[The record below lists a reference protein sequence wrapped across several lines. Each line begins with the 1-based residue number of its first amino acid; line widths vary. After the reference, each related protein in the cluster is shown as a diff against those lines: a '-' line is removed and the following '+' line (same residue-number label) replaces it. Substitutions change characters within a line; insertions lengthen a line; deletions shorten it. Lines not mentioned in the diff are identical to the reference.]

1 MTLHRLTLVRMDT
14 PVLHAGRIATA
25 DGAWQCTVKMLR
37 SPFDRWM
44 SRLWEL
50 DGGCPP
56 ARERE
61 MPRGDISLILNLAG
75 RHAVVD
81 AVDPRREQVF
91 NHAWVTGLQERAF
104 ITASGGRAWLCGA
117 RLTVEGAYRLF
128 GVAPRELANTIVDLD
143 ALHGAAARAMV
154 EAVRNAPTA
163 DRRLMLLGEY
173 ITKRAQQDCRWDT
186 AVEWALDR
194 ISATRGCV
202 SVVSLAREIG
212 WSREHL
218 HRRFVNQVGLGP
230 KTCAQLARF
239 HATLLA
245 LERHSDDG
253 LAAAAQRLGY
263 FDQAHLAREFRAIA
277 GTTITDYRRGRRF
290 GTDYGFSREGTS
302 HSSKS

>member
-1 MTLHRLTLVRMDT
+1 MLNPMDTAVLLFETRAGRLTT
-14 PVLHAGRIATA
+14 P
-25 DGAWQCTVKMLR
+25 DGAWQFAMKVPR
-37 SPFDRWM
+37 PPFDRWIGK
-44 SRLWEL
+44 LWEL

-61 MPRGDISLILNLAG
+61 LPRGDISLIVNLEG

-81 AVDPRREQVF
+81 ATDAWREHVF
-91 NHAWVTGLQERAF
+91 KDAWVTGLQERAF
-104 ITASGGRAWLCGA
+104 LTATGGRAWLCGA
-117 RLTVEGAYRLF
+117 RLTVEGAHRVF
-128 GVAPRELANTIVDLD
+128 GVEPRQLANTIVDLD
-143 ALHGAAARAMV
+143 ALHGAAARTLV
-154 EAVRNAPTA
+154 DAVRNAPTA
-163 DRRLMLLGEY
+163 DRRLTLLGAY
-173 ITKRAQQDCRWDT
+173 IAERAARSCKWDG
-186 AVEWALDR
+186 AVEWALER
-194 ISATRGCV
+194 IAATHGCV
-202 SVVSLAREIG
+202 SVLSLAREIG

-245 LERHSDDG
+245 LEHHTDDS

-277 GTTITDYRRGRRF
+277 GTTITEYRRGRQF
-290 GTDYGFSREGTS
+290 GADYGFARESPS